1 MHITVCIPK
10 WVVNRR
16 LSSITYTRI
25 ENLFLGGIK
34 DKEVNKDRTK
44 YPMGKNSLRGTE
56 SAITVIEFS
65 HC

>member
-1 MHITVCIPK
+1 
-10 WVVNRR
+10 VVNRR